1 MRGRSIILLAL
12 LGFVLI
18 ATGVIW
24 RRSTGIAMARELRA
38 LEQRRTALE
47 AQQAALEGA
56 IRDASSQGR
65 LVGIAESRLGMR
77 IPPDSSVTYLQRPAK
92 APTVPK

>member
-1 MRGRSIILLAL
+1 MRGRTVVLLAL
-12 LGFVLI
+12 LGFVVV

-24 RRSTGIAMARELRA
+24 RRSTGVAMARELRT
-38 LEQRRTALE
+38 LEERRAALE

-56 IRDASSQGR
+56 IRDASSQSR

-77 IPPDSSVTYLQRPAK
+77 IPPETLVTYLQRPAK
-92 APTVPK
+92 ASSPK

>member
-1 MRGRSIILLAL
+1 MRGRTIVLLAL
-12 LGFVLI
+12 LGFVVV

-24 RRSTGIAMARELRA
+24 RRSTGVAYANELRS
-38 LEQRRTALE
+38 LEERRAALE

-56 IRDASSQGR
+56 IRDASSQSR

-77 IPPDSSVTYLQRPAK
+77 IPPETLVTYLQRPAR
-92 APTVPK
+92 VSRPK

>member
-1 MRGRSIILLAL
+1 MRGRTMVLLAL

-24 RRSTGIAMARELRA
+24 RRSTGAAMARELRS
-38 LEQRRTALE
+38 LEQRRAALE

-56 IRDASSQGR
+56 IRDASSQAR

-77 IPPDSSVTYLQRPAK
+77 IPPETLVTYLQRPAK
-92 APTVPK
+92 ASSPK